1 MSKRPA
7 GNTAEPRT
15 DADQRERAAALA
27 RLIGYAR
34 DEALLLNAH
43 FLAYCLDASLA
54 AAQEALSDRPAEGD
68 DIVAPTHAGSG
79 AFGLTQLH

>member
-7 GNTAEPRT
+7 GTTVEPRT

-27 RLIGYAR
+27 RLIAYAR

-54 AAQEALSDRPAEGD
+54 AAQEASSDRPSEGD
-68 DIVAPTHAGSG
+68 DIVAPTHAGSD
-79 AFGLTQLH
+79 AFGFTQLH